1 MADVKITY
9 TELMNKGAKATDA
22 ASIVKA
28 KAILANVRKY
38 IIKAVTSDN

>member
-22 ASIVKA
+22 ASVARA
-28 KAILANVRKY
+28 KVILANLRSY
-38 IIKAVTSDN
+38 IIAAVTGGN